1 MALASGAHV
10 TFRHSGIRVAQLL
23 HHRPLPGLS
32 GMASPAATDLAM
44 FSLVQAIIAADAGL
58 IASTAVIAEAAN
70 RIFILFLPRQPNA
83 AQ

>member
-1 MALASGAHV
+1 MSPFDIAVLASPNSFNIA
-10 TFRHSGIRVAQLL
+10 LL
-23 HHRPLPGLS
+23 TGPS
-32 GMASPAATDLAM
+32 CMASPAATDLAM